1 MQETSQKRMRIDLNR
16 FKLHIR
22 LDDAAELTLHFNSA
36 SRRFYLSVIALL
48 VVEMKKQGKIFSVL
62 LAKHLELLALL
73 NETVGGS
80 VGASTR
86 ESLLPRIYRKWKSAL
101 PDIENAP
108 LFKIVGRNKYYDD
121 GAAKTYRLGEA
132 EKDSW
137 ANLFEYK
144 GSEENVRLRFSIDAL
159 GAGLDDVVLDYGEL
173 TDAQAWQK
181 FIDDQKKER
190 DSKGIPQAA
199 AEKPESE
206 TGEKKSS
213 RRILRRLA
221 LAAVG
226 VLIVGAVGFISWNYY
241 LSRSQRVEPA
251 SLDKMA
257 FPLPDKPSIA
267 VLPFANLTGDPKQEY
282 FSDGITEEIITAL
295 SKNPR
300 LFVISRNS
308 VFTYKDKPVKIQQ
321 VSEDLGVRYVLEGS
335 VRKAEDRVRITA
347 QLVDATTGNHVW
359 SERYDRKLKD
369 IFAIQDD
376 ITLEIMNAVHINL
389 LEGEQVR
396 HWHTH
401 GTTNLQAYEKIWQAR
416 GMNKVKGTKEGFT
429 RTKRLLEEAIALDPH
444 FPYAYA
450 TLGWNYFLEARFGL
464 SESPEKSIK
473 MAFEYAQKAVE
484 LDDTL
489 DWSHMLLASIY
500 AIKRQFDKAVSEA
513 KRAVSLNPNGADA
526 YACLAGV
533 IGLSGNWKESVA
545 FGEKSIR
552 LNPFPGVYYYH
563 WLGRAYYMT
572 EQYDKSIDTWT
583 KALSLAPDYLNAHAF
598 LSACY
603 SSLNRQA
610 EAAAAAKEVLR
621 INPKFSLESYAK
633 RLPYKNKT
641 DIERYVSALR
651 REGLPE

>member
-1 MQETSQKRMRIDLNR
+1 MQEMAKKRIRIDLSR
-16 FKLHIR
+16 FKLHIC
-22 LDDAAELTLHFNSA
+22 LHEAAELTLHFNSA
-36 SRRFYLSVIALL
+36 SRRFYLSLIALL
-48 VVEMKKQGKIFSVL
+48 VIEMKKQGKIYSIP

-80 VGASTR
+80 AGAS
-86 ESLLPRIYRKWKSAL
+86 EPDSILPRIYRKWKSAL

-108 LFKIVGRNKYYDD
+108 LFKIVGRNKYYEN
-121 GAAKTYRLGEA
+121 GGGKTYRFSEA
-132 EKDSW
+132 EKDRW
-137 ANLFEYK
+137 ANLFEYR
-144 GSEENVRLRFSIDAL
+144 GSEENVRLRFSTDAL
-159 GAGLDDVVLDYGEL
+159 GASLNDIVLTYGHIADTE
-173 TDAQAWQK
+173 AWLK
-181 FIDDQKKER
+181 FIGDLKKEQGAGAISEAAVEKLESVIDER
-190 DSKGIPQAA
+190 KRSK
-199 AEKPESE
+199 
-206 TGEKKSS
+206 
-213 RRILRRLA
+213 ILLWRFA
-221 LAAVG
+221 LAALSVI
-226 VLIVGAVGFISWNYY
+226 IVGAVGITGWKYY
-241 LSRSQRVEPA
+241 TSRSQRVEPA
-251 SLDKMA
+251 SLEKMA

-267 VLPFANLTGDPKQEY
+267 VLPFDNLTGDPKQEY

-300 LFVISRNS
+300 LFVIGRNS

-347 QLVDATTGNHVW
+347 QLVDATTGNHIW
-359 SERYDRKLKD
+359 SERYDLKLKD

-416 GMNKVKGTKEGFT
+416 GMKYKGTKGSLT
-429 RTKRLLEEAIALDPH
+429 RNRRLLEEAIALDPH
-444 FPYAYA
+444 FAYAYA
-450 TLGWNYFLEARFGL
+450 LLGWNYFLEARFGL
-464 SESPEKSIK
+464 SESPEESIK

-500 AIKRQFDKAVSEA
+500 VLKRQFDKAVSEA

-526 YACLAGV
+526 YACLAGT

-552 LNPFPGVYYYH
+552 LNPSPGIYYYH
-563 WLGRAYYMT
+563 WLGRAYFMT
-572 EQYDKSIDTWT
+572 GQYDEAIDTWK
-583 KALSLAPDYLNAHAF
+583 KALNLSRNYLNAHTF
-598 LSACY
+598 LAACY
-603 SSLNRQA
+603 ISLDRQA

-621 INPKFSLESYAK
+621 INSKFSLESYAK

-641 DIERYVSALR
+641 DIERYVNALR
-651 REGLPE
+651 KAGLPE